1 MTDWTSPVAAAPP
14 LRNYDAE
21 RAEAARLR
29 RYAAAQKRIAT
40 MEAKYGVRGLG
51 GNSMKLTQI
60 RMVQTAWV
68 KDGAGN
74 MTRLSYAAGD
84 GDWE

>member
-1 MTDWTSPVAAAPP
+1 MTDISASPP

-40 MEAKYGVRGLG
+40 MEAKYGVRGVG
-51 GNSMKLTQI
+51 GNSMKLI

-68 KDGAGN
+68 KDGEGN

-84 GDWE
+84 GEWE

>member
-1 MTDWTSPVAAAPP
+1 MTDILTAPP

-40 MEAKYGVRGLG
+40 MEAKYGVRGM

-68 KDGAGN
+68 KDGDGN

-84 GDWE
+84 GEWDND

>member
-1 MTDWTSPVAAAPP
+1 MTDWTSPVAAAAA

-29 RYAAAQKRIAT
+29 RYAAAQKRFA
-40 MEAKYGVRGLG
+40 
-51 GNSMKLTQI
+51 MKLTQI

-68 KDGAGN
+68 KDGDGN

-84 GDWE
+84 GEWDND

>member
-1 MTDWTSPVAAAPP
+1 MTDISASPP

-29 RYAAAQKRIAT
+29 RYAAAQKRFAT
-40 MEAKYGVRGLG
+40 MEAKYGVRGMG
-51 GNSMKLTQI
+51 GNSMKLI

-68 KDGAGN
+68 KDGDGN

-84 GDWE
+84 GEWDND

>member
-1 MTDWTSPVAAAPP
+1 MTDISASPP

-40 MEAKYGVRGLG
+40 MEAKYGVRGMG
-51 GNSMKLTQI
+51 GNSMKLI

-68 KDGAGN
+68 KDGEGN

-84 GDWE
+84 GEWE

>member
-1 MTDWTSPVAAAPP
+1 MTDISASPP

-29 RYAAAQKRIAT
+29 RYAAAQKRFAT
-40 MEAKYGVRGLG
+40 MEVKYGVRGVG

-60 RMVQTAWV
+60 RMVQTQWV
-68 KDGAGN
+68 KDADGN